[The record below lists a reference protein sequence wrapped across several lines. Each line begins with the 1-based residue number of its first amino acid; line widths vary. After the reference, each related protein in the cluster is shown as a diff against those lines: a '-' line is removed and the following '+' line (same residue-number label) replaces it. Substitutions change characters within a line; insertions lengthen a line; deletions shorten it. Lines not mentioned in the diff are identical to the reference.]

1 MLKKLFL
8 GALIMTNACFFAADA
23 SAAVKLGETAP
34 AFTATDTKGQSVSLE
49 SLKGK
54 TIVLEWTNYG
64 CPFVRKHY
72 DSGNMQKLQ
81 KEYTAK
87 DVVWLSII
95 SSAPGKQGHLTPE
108 QAKQTAEEKGAAP
121 TAVLLD
127 GDGTVG
133 HLYEAKTTPHMY
145 VVNPEG
151 QLIYMGAIDSVKSPD
166 PATIEGAT
174 NYVAQALEEAMAG
187 KPVST
192 PDIHSYGCSIK
203 Y

>member
-1 MLKKLFL
+1 MKKIL
-8 GALIMTNACFFAADA
+8 ALLTTLVALAALTK
-23 SAAVKLGETAP
+23 AAPQIGQPAPDFTLTGTDGQEHKLS
-34 AFTATDTKGQSVSLE
+34 DY
-49 SLKGK
+49 KGK
-54 TIVLEWTNYG
+54 FIVLEWTNYD
-64 CPFVRKHY
+64 CPFVHKHY

>member
-1 MLKKLFL
+1 
-8 GALIMTNACFFAADA
+8 
-23 SAAVKLGETAP
+23 
-34 AFTATDTKGQSVSLE
+34 
-49 SLKGK
+49 
-54 TIVLEWTNYG
+54 
-64 CPFVRKHY
+64 
-72 DSGNMQKLQ
+72 
-81 KEYTAK
+81 
-87 DVVWLSII
+87 
-95 SSAPGKQGHLTPE
+95 
-108 QAKQTAEEKGAAP
+108 
-121 TAVLLD
+121 VLLD